1 MYIKGGMGMKKEHI
15 IVKAADMFDV
25 PADVKGGLLH
35 VEIEGSRAVFFENHK
50 GIVSLSEEEIEINS
64 PDGSVFVSGQR
75 LSVSAMNGEELRIA
89 GKIEKIEFA
98 GAGGK

>member
-1 MYIKGGMGMKKEHI
+1 VKKESF
-15 IVKAADMFDV
+15 IVKAADMFDI

-35 VEIEGSRAVFFENHK
+35 IETEGSRAAFFENHK

-75 LSVSAMNGEELRIA
+75 LKVSAMNGEELRIA
-89 GKIEKIEFA
+89 GKIEKIEFCRN
-98 GAGGK
+98 GG